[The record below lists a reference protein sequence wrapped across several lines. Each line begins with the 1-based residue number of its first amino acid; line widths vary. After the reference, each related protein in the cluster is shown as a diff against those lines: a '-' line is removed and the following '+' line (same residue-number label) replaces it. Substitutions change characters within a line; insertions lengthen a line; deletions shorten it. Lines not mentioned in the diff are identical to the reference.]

1 MLLISLFGTISVT
14 KLLCST
20 SLITALT

>member
-1 MLLISLFGTISVT
+1 MIVT

-20 SLITALT
+20 SKFSKK